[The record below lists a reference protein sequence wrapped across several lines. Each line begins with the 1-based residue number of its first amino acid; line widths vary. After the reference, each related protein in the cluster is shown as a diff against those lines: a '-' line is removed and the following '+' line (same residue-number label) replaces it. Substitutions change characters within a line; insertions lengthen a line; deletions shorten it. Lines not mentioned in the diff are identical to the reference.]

1 MKKNNRK
8 IIIEGFNHVEKKN
21 ERNPKLTLTPSH
33 SIEVLKWIL
42 KFCLTSGKALLVGTA
57 SF

>member
-21 ERNPKLTLTPSH
+21 ERNPKL
-33 SIEVLKWIL
+33 
-42 KFCLTSGKALLVGTA
+42 ALSLPL
-57 SF
+57 SLIR